1 MLASRK
7 IKKTKKTKGET
18 NQAGNLGIVAAKT
31 NKAIKKE
38 SQILF
43 TSSEQ
48 QKPSAMEEEEIQRSK
63 KRGRMEEQ
71 WRKHKNGA
79 DSTEVRFWP
88 ATCTF
93 LLSLYNDTHGSKSD
107 LYCFCTSDP
116 QKIISVL
123 LLLCSPK
130 SAMGKLQY

>member
-71 WRKHKNGA
+71 WRKDKNGA

-93 LLSLYNDTHGSKSD
+93 PLSL
-107 LYCFCTSDP
+107 
-116 QKIISVL
+116 Q
-123 LLLCSPK
+123 
-130 SAMGKLQY
+130 